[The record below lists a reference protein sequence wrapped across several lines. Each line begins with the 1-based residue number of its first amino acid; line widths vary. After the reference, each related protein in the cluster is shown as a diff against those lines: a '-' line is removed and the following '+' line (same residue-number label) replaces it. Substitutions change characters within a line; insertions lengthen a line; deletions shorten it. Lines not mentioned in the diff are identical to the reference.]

1 MITQNLEFNRNCGSE
16 TQDHD
21 KIRRFPLN
29 KTGTKHTDIALLQW
43 ERELSAIY
51 QLNVF
56 WEFGFIKM
64 KSLEGLHFISKPHLW
79 HLPVTAHF

>member
-21 KIRRFPLN
+21 KIRLFPLN

-43 ERELSAIY
+43 EREVVS
-51 QLNVF
+51 
-56 WEFGFIKM
+56 
-64 KSLEGLHFISKPHLW
+64 IS
-79 HLPVTAHF
+79 

>member
-21 KIRRFPLN
+21 KIRLFPLN

-43 ERELSAIY
+43 ERELSAECVLGVWLY
-51 QLNVF
+51 
-56 WEFGFIKM
+56 
-64 KSLEGLHFISKPHLW
+64 
-79 HLPVTAHF
+79 